1 MTPPSRPSS
10 PSPLASAIVAATICT
25 FAALA
30 FLALGSIAARGA
42 EPGPASVPFS
52 ARTLRLNEIS
62 VHRYVPSTN
71 GTILER
77 RYLLDAR
84 NGLTHVTD
92 TTVPVSVTIPA
103 EAFDK
108 ILIASSAWLAYR
120 QLSPVAFDNFEL
132 TTEIP
137 ILIADRGHFEV
148 RVSPE
153 ARLDAGRLVNISTR
167 GTASTTAKLI
177 AGFVITEQHRRVLV
191 RAVGPGLA
199 PFGVPGPMAD
209 PFVTLYK
216 GNLPQFFNDD
226 WSTRPDVDGIKAAA
240 TAVGAFPLTTGS
252 KDAAFVVELEPGA
265 YTVQVEPA
273 TGTGGA
279 ALVEVYSVP

>member
-1 MTPPSRPSS
+1 MNQPSRPSS

-42 EPGPASVPFS
+42 EPGPSSVPFS
-52 ARTLRLNEIS
+52 ARTIRLNEIS

-108 ILIASSAWLAYR
+108 ILIYDYAWIAYR
-120 QLSPVAFDNFEL
+120 QLGPVAFDNFEL
-132 TTEIP
+132 TSDLP
-137 ILIADRGHFEV
+137 IIIASRGHFEV
-148 RVSPE
+148 RVSPK
-153 ARLDAGRLVNISTR
+153 AQLDAGRLVNISTR
-167 GTASTTAKLI
+167 GTADATSKLI
-177 AGFVITEQHRRVLV
+177 AGFVVTEQHRRVLV

-199 PFGVPGPMAD
+199 SFGVPGTMAD
-209 PFVTLYK
+209 PFVTLFK
-216 GNLPQFFNDD
+216 GNLPYFFNDD
-226 WSTRPDVDGIKAAA
+226 WSTRPDVAAIKAAA
-240 TAVGAFPLTTGS
+240 TTVGAFPLTAGS
-252 KDAAFVVELEPGA
+252 KDAAFLIELEPGA

-273 TGTGGA
+273 SGTGGN